1 MATTLK
7 DLMKNIIPTYAA
19 TTEINWTNAAAQF
32 ANYINE
38 NKTVTPQ

>member
-19 TTEINWTNAAAQF
+19 DEETNWTNAAA
-32 ANYINE
+32 
-38 NKTVTPQ
+38 